1 LAQALPLA
9 RFSSLMATVPKKK
22 PQKKSSAALISR
34 PPPNQALRE
43 AFNTLYE
50 RLAIL
55 GVFYF
60 LLLVI
65 SSARR

>member
-1 LAQALPLA
+1 
-9 RFSSLMATVPKKK
+9 MATVPKKK

-50 RLAIL
+50 RLGPQPPFFI
-55 GVFYF
+55 
-60 LLLVI
+60 VI
-65 SSARR
+65 KKLISAYGDAP